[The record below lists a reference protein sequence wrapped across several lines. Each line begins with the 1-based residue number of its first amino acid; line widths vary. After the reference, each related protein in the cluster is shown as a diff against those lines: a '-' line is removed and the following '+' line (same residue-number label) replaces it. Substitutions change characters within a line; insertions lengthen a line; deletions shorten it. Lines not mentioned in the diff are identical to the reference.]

1 MHWCINKADL
11 TNIWVRAHF
20 PSGNFDVLG
29 ELLSNLKW
37 LLSTVEFGAAN
48 ALLACYRDYRNQVP
62 ERVSAYNCMYMH
74 YACQCS
80 ATCTCT
86 CTCTCMPVWTYK
98 YTYMYHC
105 HFPQFSVEVQHF
117 EMFLSGHMYALTN
130 QPPREDVLQL
140 ALLVPGTSEVNRQA
154 KGIVHNERK
163 RSWFDWT

>member
-1 MHWCINKADL
+1 MVAVNSRVWSSKCSLGLLQRLQK
-11 TNIWVRAHF
+11 
-20 PSGNFDVLG
+20 PS
-29 ELLSNLKW
+29 SRK
-37 LLSTVEFGAAN
+37 SK
-48 ALLACYRDYRNQVP
+48 
-62 ERVSAYNCMYMH
+62 CMYMH
-74 YACQCS
+74 CACQCS

-86 CTCTCMPVWTYK
+86 CTCMLYGHTNVHTCITI
-98 YTYMYHC
+98 TS
-105 HFPQFSVEVQHF
+105 PQFSVEVQHF